1 VLRPAI
7 TYDSLFVIWPPAI
20 LLEDRTQTPAG
31 KSDTPRTSQAELEFR
46 SLLDAA
52 VDAII
57 VIDHRGLIE
66 QFSLAA
72 ERIFGYLAAE
82 VIGQKVDVLMAEPYR
97 SEHDRYM
104 DRYQKTQEARIIG
117 IGREVRARRKDGT
130 DFPCELAVG
139 RVAEVQPPRFIGFI
153 RDITLRKQADERLRR
168 SESELRLAQEL
179 ANLGNYVVHLDHSE
193 PDYYSPQLHRILGIT
208 TLDDHVPL
216 LTLLRLWVH
225 PGDREKL
232 DEAIAELQHA
242 PGACDVEYRIVRSD
256 GSTCYLHHIAQV
268 TRDAQGAP
276 LKQVGTIHDVTDR
289 RQTEDEARQLQ
300 ERLTHFSRLSTMGEM
315 AAGLAHEINQPL
327 TAITNYSQACQRF
340 IRSPHRNDA
349 DVLEALEQISAQA
362 LRAGEVIRRLRQFV
376 KNREVK
382 REPVDCARLLDD
394 LRTLA
399 ETDARLHNVRLRIE
413 AEDALPTVYAD
424 PIQLQQVV
432 LNLVRNAIDAMADTP
447 ETRREVVLETR
458 LRSEGD
464 IEIVVSDHGSGLA
477 PEAAEHLF
485 NPFFTTK
492 SGGTGLGLA
501 ISLSI
506 VRAHGG
512 RLWHT
517 PNEGRGARFHFTLP
531 VSPAPKGETVE

>member
-1 VLRPAI
+1 MLRRAI
-7 TYDSLFVIWPPAI
+7 TYDSRFRTGPEAI
-20 LLEDRTQTPAG
+20 LLQDRPNTPTAEN
-31 KSDTPRTSQAELEFR
+31 DVPRTSQAELEFR

-57 VIDHRGLIE
+57 VIDHRGTIE
-66 QFSLAA
+66 QFSLSA
-72 ERIFGYLAAE
+72 ERIFGYRAAE
-82 VIGQKVDVLMAEPYR
+82 VLGRNVDVLMAEPYR

-104 DRYQKTQEARIIG
+104 ERYQRTQEARIIG

-130 DFPCELAVG
+130 IFPCELAVG
-139 RVAEVQPPRFIGFI
+139 QVAEVHPPRFIGFI

-168 SESELRLAQEL
+168 SEAELRLAQEL

-193 PDYYSPQLHRILGIT
+193 PDYYSPQLHRILGVAAM
-208 TLDDHVPL
+208 DDTVPL
-216 LTLLRLWVH
+216 PTLLRLWVH
-225 PGDREKL
+225 PSDREKL
-232 DEAIAELQHA
+232 DDALEELQA
-242 PGACDVEYRIVRSD
+242 GEGTVDVEYRIVRAD
-256 GSTCYLHHIAQV
+256 GATRYLHHIAQLA
-268 TRDAQGAP
+268 RDARGTP
-276 LKQVGTIHDVTDR
+276 LRHVGTVHDVTDR

-327 TAITNYSQACQRF
+327 SAIAMYAQACQRF
-340 IRSPHRNDA
+340 MRSPTRDDA
-349 DVLEALEQISAQA
+349 DVLESLEQINAQA
-362 LRAGEVIRRLRQFV
+362 LRAGEVIRRLRNFV

-382 REPVDCARLLDD
+382 REPVDCNRLLEE

-399 ETDARLHNVRLRIE
+399 DTDARLHNVRLRIE
-413 AEDALPTVYAD
+413 DEPRLPTAYAD

-432 LNLVRNAIDAMADTP
+432 LNLVRNAIDAMADVP
-447 ETRREVVLETR
+447 ESQREIVLSAHR
-458 LRSEGD
+458 LGDSE
-464 IEIVVSDHGSGLA
+464 IEIVVADHGTGLA
-477 PEAAEHLF
+477 PDATEHLF

-501 ISLSI
+501 ISRSI

-517 PNEGRGARFHFTLP
+517 PNERSGARFHFTLP
-531 VSPAPKGETVE
+531 VSPASKGE